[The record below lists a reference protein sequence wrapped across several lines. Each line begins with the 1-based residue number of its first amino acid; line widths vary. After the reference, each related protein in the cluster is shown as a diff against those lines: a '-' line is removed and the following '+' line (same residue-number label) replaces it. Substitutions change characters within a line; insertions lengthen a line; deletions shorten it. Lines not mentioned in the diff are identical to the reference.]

1 MVVEQGQ
8 GLEHF
13 RILAV
18 LEFTNERKR
27 MSVICQEHKG
37 RYFSPFY
44 LLDDSPI
51 IVKIDQPTWILLLQ
65 IVP

>member
-1 MVVEQGQ
+1 MGELQPVVVVVEQGQ

-37 RYFSPFY
+37 RYLSPYF
-44 LLDDSPI
+44 LLDDIHI
-51 IVKIDQPTWILLLQ
+51 IIKIDQPT
-65 IVP
+65 